1 MVVLSYSNKERNI
14 CTEIKNANDMTNLK
28 QIAQLRFEPKDQ
40 TVAARFTKTEAEKI
54 KEFCSKNKIPVS
66 QLIRYSF
73 KQFIPNL

>member
-1 MVVLSYSNKERNI
+1 
-14 CTEIKNANDMTNLK
+14 MTNLK

-54 KEFCSKNKIPVS
+54 KEFCTKNKIPVS